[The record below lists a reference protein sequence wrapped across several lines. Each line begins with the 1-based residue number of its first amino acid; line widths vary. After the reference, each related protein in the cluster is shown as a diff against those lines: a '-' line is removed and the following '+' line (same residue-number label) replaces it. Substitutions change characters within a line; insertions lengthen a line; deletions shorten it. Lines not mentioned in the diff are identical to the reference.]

1 MNYEPVWLG
10 VCFGYKGILLLLGLL
25 LAYDTRNVKLKEV
38 TDSKFVAL
46 CIYNI
51 VVRACACACATSS
64 PLPYDRVFES
74 ALRLDST
81 RLELDAT
88 RRDATRRDRSAARCY
103 VMRCDAAAATVTR
116 GCTQAATVSS

>member
-81 RLELDAT
+81 RLESTRARRDTA
-88 RRDATRRDRSAARCY
+88 RRDATRHGAIEARL
-103 VMRCDAAAATVTR
+103 DAM
-116 GCTQAATVSS
+116 

>member
-51 VVRACACACATSS
+51 VVRLCLCLSLCLCLCLCHLLSS
-64 PLPYDRVFES
+64 L
-74 ALRLDST
+74 
-81 RLELDAT
+81 
-88 RRDATRRDRSAARCY
+88 
-103 VMRCDAAAATVTR
+103 
-116 GCTQAATVSS
+116 